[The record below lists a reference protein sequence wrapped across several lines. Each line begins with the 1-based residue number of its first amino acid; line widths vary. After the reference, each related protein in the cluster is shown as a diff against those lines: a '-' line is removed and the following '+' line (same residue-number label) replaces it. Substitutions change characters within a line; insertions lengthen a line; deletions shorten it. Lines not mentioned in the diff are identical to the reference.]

1 MILDVNGK
9 RTEVARTRDALTSVM
24 PTEPMAL
31 VHERADGAV
40 LRALGSSAS
49 GFAIEVRGG
58 HTGDQS
64 SASRSVPPSAVETMF
79 DRFVAGDTGWPGAVV
94 WHQDVPV
101 ATHRRRTGGVRVL
114 AFVIGVVVGFA
125 TLVVVRTYLTV
136 PWLCDRDGRE
146 VDTVRL
152 GALGVGRSGTECV
165 FVDGSVVSV
174 FDLDAGLAWAE
185 LGATIAVALVA
196 GSLAAKVVSAVGRR

>member
-1 MILDVNGK
+1 M
-9 RTEVARTRDALTSVM
+9 RDALTSVA
-24 PTEPMAL
+24 PHDPVTI

-40 LRALGSSAS
+40 LRAAGSSAT
-49 GFAIEVRGG
+49 GFTVDVRGG
-58 HTGDQS
+58 HTGDQT
-64 SASRSVPPSAVETMF
+64 SAGSLPASAVESMF
-79 DRFVAGDTGWPGAVV
+79 DRFAARDTGWPGAVV

-114 AFVIGVVVGFA
+114 AFVIGMVTGIAV
-125 TLVVVRTYLTV
+125 LVVIRSYVTV